1 MSKHPYTYTVL
12 RYVHDTGT
20 GEFANVGV
28 VLTSPAAGYAD
39 TILAKDEAEGSEEE
53 TELEGAQE

>member
-1 MSKHPYTYTVL
+1 MSKQPYTYTVL

-28 VLTSPAAGYAD
+28 VLNAPSAGYAD
-39 TILAKDEAEGSEEE
+39 EKTKSESRNDEEVGIPYSG
-53 TELEGAQE
+53 TFH

>member
-1 MSKHPYTYTVL
+1 MSKQPYTYTVL

-28 VLTSPAAGYAD
+28 VPASPDAGYAD
-39 TILAKDEAEGSEEE
+39 EI
-53 TELEGAQE
+53 